1 MANFSIHLLL
11 LLSSHYM
18 LAMANSATNSNPDS
32 TNFIKK
38 SCRATRYPA
47 LCIQSL
53 SSHASTIRQSELQL
67 AQVALAVSLSRA
79 QSAASFISKLPKMKG
94 IKPREYRAT
103 KDCIEIMG
111 DSVDQL
117 SRSIKEL
124 GGMRRRVAG
133 EDFAWHVS
141 NVQTWVSAA
150 LTNEN
155 TCLDGFSGPSM
166 NGNAKVAIRKRVLN
180 VAQVTSNALALV
192 NRFAARHGF
201 AETTNLP

>member
-1 MANFSIHLLL
+1 MAKFSLYLFL
-11 LLSSHYM
+11 LLSSQYM
-18 LAMANSATNSNPDS
+18 LVIANSDP
-32 TNFIKK
+32 TNFIKT

-47 LCIQSL
+47 LCIHSL
-53 SSHASTIRQSELQL
+53 LTYATTIRKSELQL
-67 AQVALAVSLSRA
+67 AQVALGISLSRA
-79 QSAASFISKLPKMKG
+79 RSASSFISKLAKRRGTKS
-94 IKPREYRAT
+94 REYRAT

-111 DSVDQL
+111 DTVYQL

-124 GGMRRRVAG
+124 GGMRRRFNG
-133 EDFAWHVS
+133 QDFAWHVS

-155 TCLDGFSGPSM
+155 TCIDGFSGPAM

-192 NRFAARHGF
+192 NRFADRHGGE
-201 AETTNLP
+201 ETTNLP